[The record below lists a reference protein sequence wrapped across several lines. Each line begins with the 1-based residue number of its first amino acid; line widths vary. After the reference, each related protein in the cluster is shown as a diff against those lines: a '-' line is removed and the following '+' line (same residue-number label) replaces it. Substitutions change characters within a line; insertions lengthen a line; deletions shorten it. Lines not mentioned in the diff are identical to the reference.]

1 MGVVP
6 MKTMKMKK
14 RIFLTLIGLVLLI
27 AVLGGIKALQI
38 GKMIEVGTQLV
49 QPPEP
54 VTTAKVTSASWET
67 VIPSIGSLTA
77 VQGLTI
83 AAELPGKVVEIAF
96 TPGSSIKKRELL
108 LRQDTSSEEAQLP
121 GTKASLTLSSLNL
134 SRAKAL
140 VAEEMISQSQLD
152 TAQAN
157 FQQAQAAVDNLRSQ
171 IDKKTI
177 RAPFSGRLG
186 IRLVNLGQSLRE
198 GDVIV
203 SLQTLSPIFVDFQLP
218 QQHLGQLQRGL
229 RVRVSADGLP
239 GRQLTGEDTAINPQV
254 YTATR
259 SIGVQAT
266 LQNTEELLR
275 PGMFVS
281 IEVVLPKM
289 QTVLSIPTTAVLYAP
304 FGDSVLIVEE
314 KQTEDGKKHLA
325 LRQQFIRLGEKRG
338 DFVSVLFGLSSGESV
353 VSTGVFKLRNG
364 QAVVVDNSLTPE
376 FKLNP
381 RPENN

>member
-1 MGVVP
+1 
-6 MKTMKMKK
+6 MKK

-27 AVLGGIKALQI
+27 AVLSGIKALQI
-38 GKMIEVGTQLV
+38 DKMIEASSQFV

-54 VTTAKVTSASWET
+54 VTTAKVISVSWEN
-67 VIPSIGSLTA
+67 VLPSIGSLTA
-77 VQGLTI
+77 VQGVTI
-83 AAELPGKVVEIAF
+83 ATELPGKVVEIVF
-96 TPGSSIKKRELL
+96 TPGSRVKKGDLL

-121 GTKASLTLSSLNL
+121 GAEASLTLSSRNL
-134 SRAKAL
+134 SRAKSL
-140 VAEEMISQSQLD
+140 IAEEMISQSQLD

-171 IDKKTI
+171 IAKKTV

-198 GDVIV
+198 GDAIV
-203 SLQTLSPIFVDFQLP
+203 SLQTLSPIYVDFQLP
-218 QQHLGQLQRGL
+218 QQYLNQVRQGL
-229 RVRVSADGLP
+229 PVRVTADGLP
-239 GRQLTGEDTAINPQV
+239 DRQLTGKITAINPQV
-254 YTATR
+254 NVATR

-266 LQNTEELLR
+266 LQNAEELLR

-281 IEVVLPKM
+281 VEVVLPKL

-304 FGDSVLIVEE
+304 FGDSVFIIEE
-314 KQTEDGKKHLA
+314 KQTEDGKKYLA

-338 DFVSVLFGLSSGESV
+338 DFVSVLSGLSAGESV

-364 QAVVVDNSLTPE
+364 QTVVVDNSLTPE

-381 RPENN
+381 QPENN